1 MKTLVFLVVFIHSV
15 LAQGRPRTIPSP
27 SGSSPDGNARILSG
41 NNEFN
46 FDGTYQW
53 SFQADNGISAQ
64 ETSQIKNSN
73 SQEPVEET
81 QGNFEYTAPDGSS
94 IQVRYIA
101 NEDGFQPQ
109 GAHLPV
115 APPIP
120 VEIQRS
126 LEWNAAHPEEDDAG
140 KGSPRRL

>member
-1 MKTLVFLVVFIHSV
+1 MMIFNKYYYF
-15 LAQGRPRTIPSP
+15 
-27 SGSSPDGNARILSG
+27 ILS
-41 NNEFN
+41 F
-46 FDGTYQW
+46 